1 MIDRNLNPEMFMR
14 PLLLTALLLPL
25 FAAAEDLQ
33 VRRFDYQASNA
44 VVSCSYHV
52 DWPVG
57 GVSTQALGR
66 IRFALLT
73 EGWATPEHQ
82 ARDAGDNP
90 RPHLLRRAS
99 LFAENRMGLDEDLGE
114 PSAPWEERADLE
126 YLGSCGTVR
135 VFKSMAYE
143 YTGGA
148 HGNSAVDFLA
158 FDAQGELIPRTAWFI
173 AGSEDA
179 LSKKIE
185 AGFRKQKGLAPDAP
199 LSANGFFEDHLPPSH
214 ALHPTAA
221 GMEFFYNSYE
231 VACYAEGQPKLT
243 IPWAELL
250 DLLTPAARE
259 SLKGVLPRGR

>member
-1 MIDRNLNPEMFMR
+1 MIGRNLTPEIPVR

-25 FAAAEDLQ
+25 FAAADDLQ

-44 VVSCSYHV
+44 VVSCRYHI

-73 EGWATPEHQ
+73 EGWSTPEHQ

-90 RPHLLRRAS
+90 RPHLLRRAT
-99 LFAENRMGLDEDLGE
+99 LFAENRMGLDEELGE
-114 PSAPWEERADLE
+114 PSAPWEELADLK
-126 YLGSCGTVR
+126 YLGPCGGVR
-135 VFKSMAYE
+135 VFKSLAYE
-143 YTGGA
+143 FTGGA
-148 HGNSAVDFLA
+148 HGNTSVNFLS

-173 AGSEDA
+173 AGCEDA

-214 ALHPTAA
+214 ALRPTPA

-231 VACYAEGQPKLT
+231 VASYAAGQPALT
-243 IPWAELL
+243 LPWEELL
-250 DLLTPAARE
+250 DLLSPAARE